1 MIKISLA
8 PVKISCYYA
17 IGKAEYQYEARLWN
31 VLIAVV
37 IVGFLAGMKVGC
49 GL

>member
-17 IGKAEYQYEARLWN
+17 IGQAEYQYEARLWN
-31 VLIAVV
+31 VLIVAAF
-37 IVGFLAGMKVGC
+37 VGFMAGMFVGC